1 MASDL
6 RVKVGLVEV
15 RNLHHTSGNLAES
28 PILEEEE
35 ASHGFSRQA
44 ASNVRW
50 NSRLVLGPANRYSI
64 INNQLEGLR
73 LEVDRLLVLGQL

>member
-1 MASDL
+1 MAGHL
-6 RVKVGLVEV
+6 LIKVGLVEV

-50 NSRLVLGPANRYSI
+50 DGRLVLGPANRYSI

-73 LEVDRLLVLGQL
+73 LEVDRLLVLSQL